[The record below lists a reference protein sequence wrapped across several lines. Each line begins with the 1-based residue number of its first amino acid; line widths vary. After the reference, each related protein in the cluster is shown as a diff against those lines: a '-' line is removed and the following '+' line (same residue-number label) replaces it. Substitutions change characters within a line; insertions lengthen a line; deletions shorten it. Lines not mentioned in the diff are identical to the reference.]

1 MLRGPVPEHFHF
13 GARFHVGDGVI
24 TVYGLKTCDTCRKAL
39 AWLKDE
45 KIAHRFVDVRADG
58 IAKADVSRFARAV
71 GWEKLLNKASTTWRE
86 LDEGVK
92 SNLTEGLAVALM
104 VEHPTLIKRPVF
116 EMPGNRI
123 VSGFREAEKAAV
135 KAASK

>member
-1 MLRGPVPEHFHF
+1 M
-13 GARFHVGDGVI
+13 I

-39 AWLKDE
+39 AWLKGE

-58 IAKADVSRFARAV
+58 ITKADVTRFAKAV

-92 SNLTEGLAVALM
+92 ADLNEALAIALM

-116 EMPGNRI
+116 DMGTKI
-123 VSGFREAEKAAV
+123 VSGFRDAEKAAL